1 MSTNQ
6 SQSVPKYSL
15 LNYCVL
21 YKWIFK
27 KLNVSFIDCLDT
39 SIFTARDP
47 FPNNEVK
54 QADH

>member
-6 SQSVPKYSL
+6 SQSVPKYNL